1 MDMLGENIR
10 HYRKLNQFSQ
20 QELAQQLGVSRQ
32 RISAWENN
40 QSQPSPEQLSA
51 LAALLH
57 VSTEALSA
65 VSSEEAGGNDAQLI
79 FVPSQ
84 PANFSVSQPA
94 VTFAPEKPVP
104 KKKKK
109 GKLVL
114 LIIGIIL
121 SSLFLVGFLAIGAWL
136 FIKQTDE
143 PVDATVTTTIA
154 STPDSPL
161 SAVDIYN
168 RICPSVVEITSE
180 SILGD
185 GTGTGFFCDDKGT
198 VITNYH
204 VIRNCQK
211 AYITLSDGR
220 TYSVISVLGY
230 DADRDLAILST
241 GCTQSIPLSFRTEP
255 AKTGEQVY
263 AIGSS
268 QGLTGTFS
276 DGIVSAIDRKVNE
289 NVFIQTTAPIS
300 QGNSGGPLVDAKGEV
315 VGIVCSFITSGQNLN
330 LAIPVDAIKDI
341 SLKNPV
347 TLEKLFP
354 VADRKVWWISDWGFL
369 YYAEKESYVLLFQLK
384 DADKLPMS
392 AGGTVKI
399 RIVNDDNVTVYSQT
413 HTFTS
418 ENFETWR
425 FEDGEKLLL
434 ATIYI
439 SPGSI
444 TKGSTPNGTV
454 YFEVYGEDYSF
465 DECTDTTT
473 ELPTGNSTTPPVT
486 QTYTCLDDS
495 CNNTVSS
502 FGEYCSVHRC
512 VTPGCPFD
520 KESGSNYCLVCICAE
535 ANCKNG
541 HIQNGYYC
549 SVHTCAASGCTK
561 KKSSSS
567 DYCYSHQ
574 PNHNQGG
581 NSTQNPSPPSS
592 QYSCS
597 DFSCNNAVSGY
608 GKYCDT
614 HRCATEGCSNKKLS
628 DSNYCHYC
636 VCALCRNNR
645 VPGGYYCAN
654 HSCVAGGCTH
664 VRVTGSQYCY
674 IHACST
680 YNCPNK
686 HIDGGN
692 YCKDHTCKTDGC
704 TDPGL
709 FNGYCYRHCS

>member
-1 MDMLGENIR
+1 MLGENIR

-79 FVPSQ
+79 FVPAQ

-136 FIKQTDE
+136 LTRQASE
-143 PVDATVTTTIA
+143 SVDATNNTILE
-154 STPDSPL
+154 STPDTPL
-161 SAVDIYN
+161 SAVDVYN
-168 RICPSVVEITSE
+168 LISPSVVEIYAE
-180 SILGD
+180 SSLGASQ
-185 GTGTGFFCDDKGT
+185 GTGFFYDDKGT

-204 VIRNCQK
+204 VIENCQK
-211 AYITLSDGR
+211 AFITLSDGR

-241 GCTQSIPLSFRTEP
+241 GCTQSIPLSIRTDP
-255 AKTGEQVY
+255 AKTGEKVY

-276 DGIVSAIDRKVNE
+276 DGIVSAIDREVGE

-315 VGIVCSFITSGQNLN
+315 VGIVCSFFTSGQNLN

-369 YYAEKESYVLLFQLK
+369 YHAEKESYVLLFQLK

-399 RIVNDDNVTVYSQT
+399 RIVNNDNVTVYSQT

-418 ENFETWR
+418 EHFETWR

-444 TKGSTPNGTV
+444 AKGSTPNGTV

-473 ELPTGNSTTPPVT
+473 ELPVTQPDVTPPPTTPPHITPPPVN
-486 QTYTCLDDS
+486 YTCYYSS
-495 CNNTVSS
+495 CQNPV
-502 FGEYCSVHRC
+502 
-512 VTPGCPFD
+512 
-520 KESGSNYCLVCICAE
+520 SNYGEFCTSHQCITAGCTKGKSDGADYCYACICKQSG
-535 ANCKNG
+535 C
-541 HIQNGYYC
+541 QNPHVKDHAYC
-549 SVHTCAASGCTK
+549 TAHTCATNGCFSAKASD
-561 KKSSSS
+561 S
-567 DYCYSHQ
+567 DYCTDCLCDWKDCKNAHTEQSDYC
-574 PNHNQGG
+574 
-581 NSTQNPSPPSS
+581 STHACP
-592 QYSCS
+592 
-597 DFSCNNAVSGY
+597 
-608 GKYCDT
+608 
-614 HRCATEGCSNKKLS
+614 TEGCSFPKEDES
-628 DSNYCHYC
+628 AYCCVNC
-636 VCALCRNNR
+636 VCLKYGCRNPHIEEGLFCSEHTCAVDGCLDAR
-645 VPGGYYCAN
+645 EDDWQYCWKHACPWCGDPCVPGSSYCE
-654 HSCVAGGCTH
+654 
-664 VRVTGSQYCY
+664 
-674 IHACST
+674 
-680 YNCPNK
+680 K
-686 HIDGGN
+686 HQ
-692 YCKDHTCKTDGC
+692 
-704 TDPGL
+704 
-709 FNGYCYRHCS
+709 